1 LCSDAG
7 IKGIGLIPAHTPQM
21 TALESSLIGAGCPI
35 VKAAGMATTPIIYSQ
50 ALMLLG
56 GAVVAAPIFKRL
68 RLGTILGYLC
78 AGVLIGPVAQ
88 SITDGEQILHV
99 SELGVV
105 FLLFIIG
112 LELKPSRLWQM
123 RRDIFG
129 LGTAQVVL
137 TGIVLSSMI
146 YALGLLGQGGSIIAG
161 FGLALSSTAFAMQIL
176 DEGNDRNTR
185 YGQRSFSILL
195 LQDLAIVPLLAL
207 IPLMAAQAPED
218 TTPPLEDFA
227 IATTAIVVLF
237 AAGRYLVNPLF
248 QIIGRTGAR
257 DVMIAAALLVVM
269 GAATMMQLAG
279 LSMAMGAFLA
289 GVLLAESSY
298 RHELEADIEPFRGIL
313 QALFFMAVGLSLE
326 LGVIVERY
334 QLIIIAVP
342 LLMALKSLVL
352 YWLCRLTG
360 SHHNDAVR
368 ISLLLPQGG
377 EFGFVLFTAAATAG
391 VFSDGDAS
399 LLVAIVTL
407 SMALTPLASMLAAKL
422 MHEQDEMD
430 EEIEEDFDG
439 ANADVLMIGF
449 SRFGQIAAQILLAGG
464 RDVTIIDHSAARVR
478 QAATFG
484 FRIYFG
490 DGNRLDVLRAAG
502 IERAKIVAVCTQKKE
517 TTDHIIDLVQ
527 SEYPNARIYAR
538 SYDRLHTLELRAK
551 GVDYELRET
560 FESGLLFGRKTLE
573 ALGVGDDEAIAIMDD
588 IRKRDEAR
596 LVLQEA
602 EGITAG
608 RDMLHSR
615 PVRPE
620 PLVKPKREVDHSQE
634 TGERILPGLPADER
648 ESA

>member
-1 LCSDAG
+1 
-7 IKGIGLIPAHTPQM
+7 M
-21 TALESSLIGAGCPI
+21 E
-35 VKAAGMATTPIIYSQ
+35 TTTIFYSQ

-56 GAVVAAPIFKRL
+56 GAVVAAPLFKRL
-68 RLGTILGYLC
+68 GLGTILGYLA
-78 AGVLIGPVAQ
+78 AGILIGPVAQ
-88 SITDGEQILHV
+88 RITEGEEILHV

-129 LGTAQVVL
+129 LGTAQVL
-137 TGIVLSSMI
+137 FT
-146 YALGLLGQGGSIIAG
+146 GLLLSFLITFSGLLEGAASVVAG

-176 DEGNDRNTR
+176 DENNDTNTR
-185 YGQRSFSILL
+185 YGQRAFSILL

-218 TTPPLEDFA
+218 ATTPVEDFA
-227 IATTAIVVLF
+227 IAVAAIAALF
-237 AAGRYLVNPLF
+237 AAGRYLLNPLF
-248 QIIGRTGAR
+248 QVIARTGAR

-326 LGVIVERY
+326 LEVVAEHLLEIIV
-334 QLIIIAVP
+334 AVP
-342 LLMALKSLVL
+342 VLMLVKSVVL
-352 YWLCRLTG
+352 YGLCRATG
-360 SHHNDAVR
+360 SRHNDALR
-368 ISLLLPQGG
+368 IGLLLPQGG
-377 EFGFVLFTAAATAG
+377 EFGFVLFTAAAAAG
-391 VFSDGDAS
+391 VFSQGTAS

-407 SMALTPLASMLAAKL
+407 SMALTPVAAMLSKRL
-422 MHEQDEMD
+422 MHEQDEMA
-430 EEIEEDFDG
+430 EEIEEDFEG
-439 ANADVLMIGF
+439 AGADVLMIGF
-449 SRFGQIAAQILLAGG
+449 SRFAQIASQILLAGG

-490 DGNRLDVLRAAG
+490 DGTRLDVLRAAG

-517 TTDHIIDLVQ
+517 TTDKIIALVQ
-527 SEYPNARIYAR
+527 AEYPNARIFAR
-538 SYDRLHTLELRAK
+538 SYDRLHTLELRAS

-573 ALGVGDDEAIAIMDD
+573 ALGVNGDAAIAIMDD
-588 IRKRDEAR
+588 IRRRDEAR

-620 PLVKPKREVDHSQE
+620 PLVKPKRDVNHTAE
-634 TGERILPGLPADER
+634 TEERILPRLPADEQSR
-648 ESA
+648 GDETLEKAE

>member
-1 LCSDAG
+1 
-7 IKGIGLIPAHTPQM
+7 
-21 TALESSLIGAGCPI
+21 
-35 VKAAGMATTPIIYSQ
+35 MATTPIIYTQ

-68 RLGTILGYLC
+68 GLGTILGYLS

-88 SITDGEQILHV
+88 SITEGEQILHV

-137 TGIVLSSMI
+137 TGIVLSSVI

-207 IPLMAAQAPED
+207 IPLLAAQAPED

-334 QLIIIAVP
+334 QLIIVAVP
-342 LLMALKSLVL
+342 FLMAAKSLIL

-360 SHHNDAVR
+360 SQHNDAVR

-407 SMALTPLASMLAAKL
+407 SMALTPLASMLAPRL
-422 MHEQDEMD
+422 MREQDELD
-430 EEIEEDFDG
+430 EEIDEDFEG
-439 ANADVLMIGF
+439 AGADVLMIGF

-634 TGERILPGLPADER
+634 TGERILPGLPEDER

>member
-1 LCSDAG
+1 
-7 IKGIGLIPAHTPQM
+7 M
-21 TALESSLIGAGCPI
+21 E
-35 VKAAGMATTPIIYSQ
+35 TTTIIYSQ
-50 ALMLLG
+50 ALMLLA
-56 GAVVAAPIFKRL
+56 GAVVAAPLFKRL
-68 RLGTILGYLC
+68 GLGTILGYLA
-78 AGVLIGPVAQ
+78 AGILIGPVAQ
-88 SITDGEQILHV
+88 QITEGEEILHV

-129 LGTAQVVL
+129 LGTAQVVI
-137 TGIVLSSMI
+137 TGAVLSFLIAFS
-146 YALGLLGQGGSIIAG
+146 GLLEGAGSIVAG

-176 DEGNDRNTR
+176 EENNDTNTR
-185 YGQRSFSILL
+185 YGQRAFSILL
-195 LQDLAIVPLLAL
+195 LQDLAIVPLLAI

-218 TTPPLEDFA
+218 TTTPLEDFA
-227 IATTAIVVLF
+227 IAIAAVAALF
-237 AAGRYLVNPLF
+237 AAGRYLLNPLF
-248 QIIGRTGAR
+248 QVIARTGAR

-326 LGVIVERY
+326 LQVVAEN
-334 QLIIIAVP
+334 LLSIIIAVP
-342 LLMALKSLVL
+342 VLMLVKSLVL
-352 YWLCRLTG
+352 YGLCRATG
-360 SHHNDAVR
+360 SRHNDAVR
-368 ISLLLPQGG
+368 IGLLLPQGG
-377 EFGFVLFTAAATAG
+377 EFGFVLFTAAAAAG
-391 VFSDGDAS
+391 VFSQATSS
-399 LLVAIVTL
+399 LLVPIVTL
-407 SMALTPLASMLAAKL
+407 SMALTPVAAMLSRRL
-422 MHEQDEMD
+422 MHKQDELA
-430 EEIEEDFDG
+430 EEIEEDFEG
-439 ANADVLMIGF
+439 AGAGADVLMIGF
-449 SRFGQIAAQILLAGG
+449 SRFAQIASQILLAGG

-490 DGNRLDVLRAAG
+490 DGTRLDVLRAAG
-502 IERAKIVAVCTQKKE
+502 IEKAKIVAVCTQKKE
-517 TTDHIIDLVQ
+517 VTDKIIDLVHA
-527 SEYPNARIYAR
+527 EYPNARIFAR
-538 SYDRLHTLELRAK
+538 SYDRLHTLELRAR

-573 ALGVGDDEAIAIMDD
+573 ALGVNGDEAIGIMDD
-588 IRKRDEAR
+588 IRRRDEAR

-620 PLVKPKREVDHSQE
+620 PLVKPKREVTQPDDA
-634 TGERILPGLPADER
+634 LADLADETL
-648 ESA
+648 EKAE